1 MLCYL
6 VSFDKGDKGG
16 NERTGF
22 CVGVSAYKLFIL
34 VSGNVHGFE

>member
-6 VSFDKGDKGG
+6 ISFGKSNKGG

-22 CVGVSAYKLFIL
+22 SVGVSAYRLFIL
-34 VSGNVHGFE
+34 VSGNVHGCE